1 MVYAAPLGMSRLIG
15 FVDERHGGG
24 GSLSGA
30 AIGYGCLVALGPL
43 LSACG
48 DAQTF
53 NNGWLM
59 GTRIRAFLTHTLA
72 DKALRFDPCASSASV
87 GELTNLLAVDA
98 NNITIFTPGASW
110 LFLEGAQLVLTLALL
125 FYILGPGALGGLA
138 VCLVFLP
145 LNAVVM
151 RVIKRLQ
158 DRLMKQKDRR
168 MAAVSEALGAIRTI
182 KLNGWED
189 EFEARI
195 GALRAK
201 EIATLR
207 AFQNLGAITSTLW
220 LCAPSMAALASFLVK
235 NVLLHEDITASQGFT
250 SLTLFQLLSVSMTF
264 LPAVLNQA
272 IQSWVGLRRIARFIS
287 LPDVDGL
294 PAAAGGGE
302 GGFVEISRGSFR
314 WSEASIGK
322 DAGEEGED
330 GVAPLLAGQA
340 NRPTASP
347 PATLDTISLLVRPG
361 ELALV
366 CGPTGCGKSS
376 VLAALCGE
384 IPRLGGTVVCSGR
397 ISYCPQRAFVMNA
410 TLRDNILFGS
420 PYEASRYRAVLQA
433 CALEPDLKLLP
444 AGDMTEIG
452 EKGVNLS
459 GGQQQRI
466 NLARACYARSDI
478 VLLDDVLSAV
488 DAHVGQHL
496 FDRCINGFLAGR
508 TRILVTHSVAS
519 TLERASTVIVMGEGG
534 RVLAQDTPFGEHEA
548 IAALRTRSR
557 PPSTLDLSALAPA
570 TPATA
575 AAMSDTGDGGSGDSG
590 SDGGGGRGGGGGA
603 GDGGGGDGDGG
614 GGDGDS
620 GGGGGGGITKVEE
633 RARGAA
639 KAATYR
645 SYLAAA
651 GSWRFHLLFLATCIA
666 FSSLSPLQSVALK
679 MWVASMAPGASGD
692 SSRPC
697 LLYVLAGV
705 AFITTTLAR
714 NVLLPSASVR
724 ASRRMHAAMTATVL
738 RARISWFEATPL
750 GRILNRFSSDISAV
764 DQQVANQCKDTLV
777 ISFNV
782 VAITLV
788 CTLGSGDAASQ
799 LVVLGAVL
807 LATASSTFVY
817 SSYRTPARELK
828 RLESVT
834 KSPLFARFAE
844 MVSGAA
850 VVRAFGEQQRF
861 LATTANNVDCAN
873 RALFYLWH
881 TNQWLRVSMN
891 LVGSMV
897 TGAVVA
903 SVLWQANKLEG
914 GDAGLTLSYA
924 TQFTQAIMWFFRI
937 YTQLEVSMNDVERIN
952 EFSRLETEAYQQGE
966 PPAPEWPGDGTVS
979 FKNVRLQYAT
989 AAAPVFARLSFTV
1002 PARTRCG
1009 VVGRTGAG
1017 KSSLAVALFRV
1028 VELSAGSIC
1037 IGGADHQS
1045 IRLQTMRSRLS
1056 IIQQEPTLFRG
1067 TVRYNLDPVGDGG
1080 GGDARLWDALRR
1092 AGLEAKVRALP
1103 GGLDAEVSEGGANL
1117 SAGERQLVCMARAL
1131 LKAAPILVMDEATA
1145 NVDHETDTRIQT
1157 MIRED
1162 FCGTTTVLTVAHR
1175 LNTIAF
1181 YERVLVLDAG
1191 AVVEYDSP
1199 RTLLDK
1205 PGGAF
1210 RSLAEESGEMGAL
1223 RAAAASATEA

>member
-1 MVYAAPLGMSRLIG
+1 
-15 FVDERHGGG
+15 
-24 GSLSGA
+24 
-30 AIGYGCLVALGPL
+30 
-43 LSACG
+43 
-48 DAQTF
+48 
-53 NNGWLM
+53 M

-287 LPDVDGL
+287 LSDVDGL

-302 GGFVEISRGSFR
+302 GGF
-314 WSEASIGK
+314 
-322 DAGEEGED
+322 
-330 GVAPLLAGQA
+330 A

-376 VLAALCGE
+376 VLAAICGE

-444 AGDMTEIG
+444 AGDRTEIG

-508 TRILVTHSVAS
+508 TRVLVTHSVAS

-590 SDGGGGRGGGGGA
+590 SGGGGGRGGGGGA
-603 GDGGGGDGDGG
+603 
-614 GGDGDS
+614 DS

-1092 AGLEAKVRALP
+1092 AGLEAKVHALP